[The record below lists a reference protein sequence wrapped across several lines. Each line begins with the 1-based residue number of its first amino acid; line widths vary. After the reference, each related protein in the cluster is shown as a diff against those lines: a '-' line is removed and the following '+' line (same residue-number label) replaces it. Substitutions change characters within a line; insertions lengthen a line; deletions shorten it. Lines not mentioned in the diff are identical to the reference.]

1 MNAPAGNVEEI
12 GKDELTEKVIEDK
25 LPLLNACG
33 YISEH
38 FTEQITLNQVADY
51 VGLSKFYFERVF
63 KQFTDM
69 TFYQYL
75 IQKRISFAQ
84 ELLANHSLSV
94 TEIAFAAG
102 FSSSSAFA
110 RAFRQSTGYAPS
122 EFRTLNESKHFTVGK
137 PFTPEEAMAA
147 VGHVAKVSTPVITE
161 MYS

>member
-1 MNAPAGNVEEI
+1 
-12 GKDELTEKVIEDK
+12 
-25 LPLLNACG
+25 
-33 YISEH
+33 
-38 FTEQITLNQVADY
+38 
-51 VGLSKFYFERVF
+51 
-63 KQFTDM
+63 M

-147 VGHVAKVSTPVITE
+147 VGHVARVSTPTPVITE